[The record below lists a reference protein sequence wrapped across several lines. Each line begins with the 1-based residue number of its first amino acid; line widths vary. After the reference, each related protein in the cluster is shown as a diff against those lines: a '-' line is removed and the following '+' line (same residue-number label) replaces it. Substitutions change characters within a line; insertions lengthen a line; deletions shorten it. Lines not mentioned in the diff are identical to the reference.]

1 MRARARPRCERAN
14 ARRPAAESGFTL
26 IETLIATA
34 LFLLVIAALTTVTAQ
49 WLPNWNRGFARVQR
63 AEHLALGLDRVM
75 ADVAA
80 AQFITPNAQVKRPIF
95 DGTELAVTFV
105 RSAVG
110 PNATPGL
117 EIVRIAEIGSERGPV
132 LARATAPFVPL
143 EPDAGAII
151 GLKFTEPL
159 VLVRPPFRVTFS
171 YAATGQAW
179 QPTWRGADRLPAA
192 VRVTVRDAATSQV
205 LTASSASTV
214 HVNAPAACANPKLHS
229 CSDLQGQGEGAAAQG
244 AQGPEGGQGGQDSQ
258 ARQGQ

>member
-1 MRARARPRCERAN
+1 AKM
-14 ARRPAAESGFTL
+14 PA
-26 IETLIATA
+26 
-34 LFLLVIAALTTVTAQ
+34 
-49 WLPNWNRGFARVQR
+49 
-63 AEHLALGLDRVM
+63 
-75 ADVAA
+75 
-80 AQFITPNAQVKRPIF
+80 
-95 DGTELAVTFV
+95 
-105 RSAVG
+105 
-110 PNATPGL
+110 
-117 EIVRIAEIGSERGPV
+117 
-132 LARATAPFVPL
+132 
-143 EPDAGAII
+143 
-151 GLKFTEPL
+151 EPL
-159 VLVRPPFRVTFS
+159 VGVRPPLRVPFS